1 MALKL
6 KETLNQYHKPLDLE
20 KIMKEIIKLDT
31 FWSMALFIKKRDK
44 IIFWNQWPAMIELKK
59 KLEYIREETS

>member
-1 MALKL
+1 MV
-6 KETLNQYHKPLDLE
+6 
-20 KIMKEIIKLDT
+20 
-31 FWSMALFIKKRDK
+31 LFIEKRSDK